1 VICLAGSGGPGAR
14 VRQAI
19 PLIMQALGF
28 AFAREAYVE
37 WQDRLASRQR
47 PPVEPIS
54 SPRSSFL
61 YIEGEQTHSAWKELP
76 PASPGTA
83 T

>member
-54 SPRSSFL
+54 SPRRAPSFTL
-61 YIEGEQTHSAWKELP
+61 RVNKRILLGRSC